1 MVAGKAKNLPALLA
15 QAEQAG
21 AVAALAAARLF
32 NAAGGHDN
40 EPKIL
45 KPFRNGYSSNHENST
60 FIFPKAAANV
70 NKINVLFFFI
80 CA

>member
-1 MVAGKAKNLPALLA
+1 MVAGKAKN
-15 QAEQAG
+15 

-45 KPFRNGYSSNHENST
+45 KPFRNGYIVDVGWNSLW
-60 FIFPKAAANV
+60 FDS
-70 NKINVLFFFI
+70 
-80 CA
+80 

>member
-1 MVAGKAKNLPALLA
+1 MVASKAKNLPALLA

-45 KPFRNGYSSNHENST
+45 KPFRNGYIYLMYSSRSSK
-60 FIFPKAAANV
+60 FIG
-70 NKINVLFFFI
+70 LFLLEECFDKVE
-80 CA
+80 

>member
-1 MVAGKAKNLPALLA
+1 MVASKAKNLPALLA

-45 KPFRNGYSSNHENST
+45 KPFRNGYIVDVGWNSLW
-60 FIFPKAAANV
+60 FDS
-70 NKINVLFFFI
+70 
-80 CA
+80 